1 MRVLYAEAVYGKE
14 EISAVLGVLENSP
27 HLLMSGENVKLF
39 ESKVAKLFGKKYGVM
54 VNSGSSANLLS
65 INILNLPTGSEVITP
80 ALTFSTTVAPIVQN
94 GLVPAFVDV
103 ESSSFVIDCEL
114 IEEMITPKTKA
125 MLIPNLI
132 GNLPDWDKL
141 RMLSDKYGLVLIE
154 DSADTIGY
162 KFNGNNTGNLS
173 DIVTSSFYASHIIT
187 AAGFGGMFCTN
198 NLELAEKAVVSR
210 SWGRA
215 SSLKNE
221 SESIDERFNSEVD
234 GIEYDAKFMFNSIG
248 YNFIPSE
255 LSAAFGLEQLKRLKK
270 YKIIRQKNY
279 SLLLDTFSK
288 IEKFF
293 VLPTQLSNVDT
304 PMLAFPFIIRDDAP
318 FSRRELQVFL
328 EKKDIQ
334 TRTIFT
340 GNILR
345 HPGFKGI
352 KRKESSSGYP
362 NSDLV
367 MRGGMLI
374 GCHHG
379 MDQKQ
384 LDFVQSS
391 IEEFSSKFR

>member
-14 EISAVLGVLENSP
+14 EISAVLSVLENSP

-65 INILNLPTGSEVITP
+65 INILNLPPGSEVITP

-141 RMLSDKYGLVLIE
+141 RMLSDKYGLMLIE

-187 AAGFGGMFCTN
+187 AAGFGGIFCTSEQ
-198 NLELAEKAVVSR
+198 ELAEKAVISR

-221 SESIDERFNSEVD
+221 SESIDERFNTIISTLFLYIIFLVLGVG
-234 GIEYDAKFMFNSIG
+234 GIAKNRR
-248 YNFIPSE
+248 
-255 LSAAFGLEQLKRLKK
+255 AQGLDQ
-270 YKIIRQKNY
+270 N
-279 SLLLDTFSK
+279 
-288 IEKFF
+288 
-293 VLPTQLSNVDT
+293 PT
-304 PMLAFPFIIRDDAP
+304 
-318 FSRRELQVFL
+318 
-328 EKKDIQ
+328 
-334 TRTIFT
+334 
-340 GNILR
+340 
-345 HPGFKGI
+345 
-352 KRKESSSGYP
+352 
-362 NSDLV
+362 SD
-367 MRGGMLI
+367 
-374 GCHHG
+374 
-379 MDQKQ
+379 K
-384 LDFVQSS
+384 
-391 IEEFSSKFR
+391 